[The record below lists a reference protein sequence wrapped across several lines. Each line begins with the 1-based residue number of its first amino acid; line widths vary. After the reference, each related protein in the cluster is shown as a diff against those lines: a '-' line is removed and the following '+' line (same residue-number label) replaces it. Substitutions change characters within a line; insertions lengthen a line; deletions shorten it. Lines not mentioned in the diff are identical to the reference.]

1 LQEVFLQNVEN
12 VVPFHFV
19 DVFDGNDVLLNVGHD
34 VFVQKDPLDGALTQ
48 DLLDGPPSFGVAS
61 HVIVL
66 DIVLTQTS
74 FGFYLFCCPGLKLSD
89 EDL

>member
-48 DLLDGPPSFGVAS
+48 DLLDGPPFFGVVS

-74 FGFYLFCCPGLKLSD
+74 FGFYLFCCTGLKLSD